1 MKTTI
6 NGIPLWEA
14 IAQEILRQIQE
25 ANPAIRLEEY
35 KDRKDIPGFEEAI
48 RLPRYLALSMTSEK
62 KNLEIRRKIWK
73 TQRLDKDAII
83 DLRTAADGKPK
94 TAACISSRTKSLLWE
109 LECDWDVMM
118 GRDPV

>member
-48 RLPRYLALSMTSEK
+48 RLPRYLAFSMTSEK
-62 KNLEIRRKIWK
+62 KNLEIRRKIWRAK
-73 TQRLDKDAII
+73 RLDENAII
-83 DLRTAADGKPK
+83 DLRTNADGKPK
-94 TAACISSRTKSLLWE
+94 TVVPIVANRK
-109 LECDWDVMM
+109 M
-118 GRDPV
+118 

>member
-48 RLPRYLALSMTSEK
+48 RLPRYLAFSTTSEK

-83 DLRTAADGKPK
+83 DLRTDADGKPK